1 MKRSMGSNQGGKT
14 DAKAP
19 AIAGAMSGSTFDS
32 TMSPTVQDS
41 SAHLKAAP
49 PGKVWFVGAGPG
61 SADLLT
67 VRAIR
72 LLARADVVLH
82 DALMSDEVLEWA
94 PAARHIA
101 VGKRSGGI
109 STEQRF
115 IDRTLVECARHHAV
129 VVRLKGGD
137 PTVFARLDEE
147 IDALD
152 AVGIDWEI
160 VPGITAASSAAAA
173 AGHSLTRRGVSRSV
187 QIVTPRVGRG
197 EAQSM
202 HWAEGLSP
210 DATVVLYMAGQIAGE
225 CAAILMLRGFAPGT
239 PVVCVRGAS
248 WATQSVDRMTLGA
261 LAVDG
266 LAIDER
272 PVALLVGAAVT
283 ERVRDTPERVRDPSD
298 RLRDS
303 GSIWPDL
310 VRYA

>member
-1 MKRSMGSNQGGKT
+1 MKRPMNSE
-14 DAKAP
+14 
-19 AIAGAMSGSTFDS
+19 AGAIPDATSGPTSGPPS
-32 TMSPTVQDS
+32 PLPMSPTPGS
-41 SAHLKAAP
+41 SARL

-72 LLARADVVLH
+72 LLARADIVLH

-115 IDRTLVECARHHAV
+115 IDRTLVESARHHAV

-147 IDALD
+147 IDALE
-152 AVGIDWEI
+152 AAGIDWEI

-187 QIVTPRVGRG
+187 QIVTPRLGRG

-202 HWAEGLSP
+202 HWAEGLSR

-225 CAAILMLRGFAPGT
+225 CAAILMSRGFVPET
-239 PVVCVRGAS
+239 PVVCVHGAS
-248 WATQSVDRMTLGA
+248 WPTQSVDRTTLGA

-266 LAIDER
+266 LAVDER

-283 ERVRDTPERVRDPSD
+283 QRMRDTPQSM
-298 RLRDS
+298 RDS
-303 GSIWPDL
+303 GLKWSDL
-310 VRYA
+310 VRCA

>member
-1 MKRSMGSNQGGKT
+1 M
-14 DAKAP
+14 
-19 AIAGAMSGSTFDS
+19 
-32 TMSPTVQDS
+32 
-41 SAHLKAAP
+41 LY
-49 PGKVWFVGAGPG
+49 
-61 SADLLT
+61 
-67 VRAIR
+67 
-72 LLARADVVLH
+72 
-82 DALMSDEVLEWA
+82 DALMSAEVLEWA
-94 PAARHIA
+94 PGARHIA
-101 VGKRSGGI
+101 VGKRSGGV

-115 IDRTLVECARHHAV
+115 IDRTLVESARHHAV

-152 AVGIDWEI
+152 AAGIDWEI

-187 QIVTPRVGRG
+187 QIVTPRLGRG
-197 EAQSM
+197 EAQAA

-210 DATVVLYMAGQIAGE
+210 DATVVLYMAGQVAND
-225 CAAILMLRGFAPGT
+225 CAAILISRGFVPET
-239 PVVCVRGAS
+239 PVVCVHGAS
-248 WATQSVDRMTLGA
+248 WPTQSVERTTLGA

-266 LAIDER
+266 LAVDER

-283 ERVRDTPERVRDPSD
+283 ERVRDTSERLRDTSERVRDTPD
-298 RLRDS
+298 CLRDS